1 MVRLSNVLLSGL
13 GLEGKQVF
21 LVSWGMEYL
30 SWMGAML
37 VSVSHVF
44 QDWPWSGVGAMSDQ
58 EFFLS

>member
-1 MVRLSNVLLSGL
+1 MFRLSNVLLSGL

-30 SWMGAML
+30 SWMGAVL

-44 QDWPWSGVGAMSDQ
+44 QDWPSL
-58 EFFLS
+58 ELEL